1 MTWGIFTSVIESP
14 LCNNCTASARRS
26 VDLEEVDLEEVD
38 LEEVD
43 LEEVAQLG
51 FQWTGVYLSPQ
62 SILSPVKWAQLAYR
76 ALHGRERLGDMS

>member
-1 MTWGIFTSVIESP
+1 MMTWGIFTSVIESP

-26 VDLEEVDLEEVD
+26 VD